1 MLRRRNDWEDKAMAT
16 VIWHG
21 TLHERRELSNA
32 VRHNCSCEFGLMG
45 VRMSTCASHHMLS
58 EDQRALDGMLFGR
71 RIAGR
76 LSDEEGLETH
86 QRPTGVSRELLAGI
100 HDDGRSGL
108 GNALWGWVSVA
119 PRHETEEFN
128 ASR

>member
-1 MLRRRNDWEDKAMAT
+1 MLRRRNHEEDNAMAT

-45 VRMSTCASHHMLS
+45 VRLSTCASHHMLN
-58 EDQRALDGMLFGR
+58 EDQRALNGLLFGR

-76 LSDEEGLETH
+76 LSDEEGLEVH
-86 QRPTGVSRELLAGI
+86 QRASGVSRELLAGMH
-100 HDDGRSGL
+100 HDPGSGL
-108 GNALWGWVSVA
+108 GNALWGRASVA
-119 PRHETEEFN
+119 RRHETEEFN

>member
-1 MLRRRNDWEDKAMAT
+1 
-16 VIWHG
+16 
-21 TLHERRELSNA
+21 
-32 VRHNCSCEFGLMG
+32 
-45 VRMSTCASHHMLS
+45 MLS

-108 GNALWGWVSVA
+108 GNALWGWVPVA